1 MNEKYIPLYRKY
13 RPQTLEEIVG
23 QEHVKKALTNAIE
36 LNKIAHAYLFTGPRG
51 TGKTSTARIL
61 AKSLNCVN
69 GPTIHPCGKCPSC
82 LDIINSTPIDVIE
95 IDAASNRSVNDAQN
109 ILEKIQYAPV
119 NGKYKIY
126 IIDEVHM
133 LTTQAFNALLKTLEE
148 PPENVVFILA
158 TTEVHKVLDTIK
170 SRCQRFDFKRITT
183 DDIVKHLKYVSKQEN
198 INIED
203 DALMTI
209 AKNAAGGM
217 RDSLALLDQLSVL
230 DTEHAITTED
240 INMLLGRLSFDVLN
254 RLSQCIID
262 SQPNEAIEIFNEI
275 YNSGNEPTQ
284 ILLNLLNYFKNMLI
298 IKNCKSELVLE
309 LTQTT
314 ETQANALK
322 EQANSLETQQIVFLI
337 DKIQHYIQELKMTT
351 NQHLWL
357 EVAMIDLAN
366 LAENSKLIE
375 LQNRIARLEGGDV
388 PHEVVMPSYKTPPAP
403 VQKPS
408 MKPASAPVHTPVVTE
423 VQHVAPDV
431 KDDKPKEETAKGV
444 SAQVEEKT
452 NVADVSAQKAKE
464 ETPQEAFPAVNTA
477 SYEHADLVTMWHEL
491 LANITS
497 TPTRELLKQLG
508 KPVEITP
515 ESVVIAIKQEIF
527 VKQWSEEAKKKT
539 IVDAVDKLFSQKGS
553 NVVIRQPLPS
563 DVQINIASAPKV
575 QPAKAQPKTQIVY
588 QEPEAEEPLPK
599 KVEAESKVTTTV
611 DVEKPTSDPDMV
623 ELVEVE
629 VPNEKAESKIESE
642 TVSDQVRMVK
652 DLFEGKIVE

>member
-23 QEHVKKALTNAIE
+23 QAHVKKALTNAIE
-36 LNKIAHAYLFTGPRG
+36 LNKVAHAYLFTGPRG

-61 AKSLNCVN
+61 AKSLNCVE

-183 DDIVKHLKYVSKQEN
+183 EDIVNHLKYVAKQEN

-203 DALMTI
+203 DALLTI

-254 RLSQCIID
+254 RLSQCIIH
-262 SQPNEAIEIFNEI
+262 SQPNDAIEIFNDI

-298 IKNCKSELVLE
+298 VKNCKSELVLE

-314 ETQANALK
+314 ESQAKTLK
-322 EQANSLETQQIVFLI
+322 EQADELETQQIVFLI

-375 LQNRIARLEGGDV
+375 LQNRISRLEGGEV
-388 PHEVVMPSYKTPPAP
+388 HQEVVVHNYKTPPAP

-408 MKPASAPVHTPVVTE
+408 MKPASAPSHTPVVNE
-423 VQHVAPDV
+423 VQHVAQEV
-431 KDDKPKEETAKGV
+431 KEEPKSQVYYQTV
-444 SAQVEEKT
+444 AQPKQMPQIEEPK
-452 NVADVSAQKAKE
+452 VQEIA
-464 ETPQEAFPAVNTA
+464 ETTQEAFPAVNT
-477 SYEHADLVTMWHEL
+477 SGYEHADLVTMWHEL

-508 KPVEITP
+508 KPIEITP

-563 DVQINIASAPKV
+563 DAQVNIASAPKQSV
-575 QPAKAQPKTQIVY
+575 AKPVSKSEPVAQDSSN
-588 QEPEAEEPLPK
+588 EEPLPQK
-599 KVEAESKVTTTV
+599 KPEQEVSMTTKV

-629 VPNEKAESKIESE
+629 VPDEKTESKIESE

>member
-23 QEHVKKALTNAIE
+23 QAHVKKALTNAIE
-36 LNKIAHAYLFTGPRG
+36 LNKVAHAYLFTGPRG

-61 AKSLNCVN
+61 AKSLNCVE

-133 LTTQAFNALLKTLEE
+133 LTTQAFNALLKTMEE

-183 DDIVKHLKYVSKQEN
+183 EDIVNHLKYVAKQEN

-203 DALMTI
+203 DALLTI

-230 DTEHAITTED
+230 DTDHAITTED

-254 RLSQCIID
+254 RLSQCIIH
-262 SQPNEAIEIFNEI
+262 SQPNDAIEIFNDI

-298 IKNCKSELVLE
+298 VKNCKSELVLE

-314 ETQANALK
+314 ESQAKTLK
-322 EQANSLETQQIVFLI
+322 EQANELETQQIVFLI

-375 LQNRIARLEGGDV
+375 LQNRISRLEGGEV
-388 PHEVVMPSYKTPPAP
+388 QQEVVVHNYKTPTAP

-408 MKPASAPVHTPVVTE
+408 MKPAIAPSHTPVVSE
-423 VQHVAPDV
+423 VQHVAQEV
-431 KDDKPKEETAKGV
+431 KEEPKPQVYYQTA
-444 SAQVEEKT
+444 AQPKQMPQIEEPK
-452 NVADVSAQKAKE
+452 VQEIA
-464 ETPQEAFPAVNTA
+464 ETPQEAFPAVNT
-477 SYEHADLVTMWHEL
+477 SGYEHADLVTMWHEL

-508 KPVEITP
+508 KPIEITP
-515 ESVVIAIKQEIF
+515 ENVVIAIKQEIF
-527 VKQWSEEAKKKT
+527 VKQWSEETKKKT

-563 DVQINIASAPKV
+563 DAQVNIASTPKQLV
-575 QPAKAQPKTQIVY
+575 AKPASKSEPVAQDSSN
-588 QEPEAEEPLPK
+588 EEPLPQK
-599 KVEAESKVTTTV
+599 KPEQEVSMTTKV

-629 VPNEKAESKIESE
+629 VPDEKTESKIESE

>member
-23 QEHVKKALTNAIE
+23 QAHVKKALTNAIE
-36 LNKIAHAYLFTGPRG
+36 LNKVAHAYLFTGPRG

-61 AKSLNCVN
+61 AKSLNCVE

-183 DDIVKHLKYVSKQEN
+183 EDIVNHLKYVAKQEN

-203 DALMTI
+203 DALLTI

-230 DTEHAITTED
+230 DTDHAITTED

-254 RLSQCIID
+254 RLSQCIIH
-262 SQPNEAIEIFNEI
+262 SQPNDAIEIFNDI

-298 IKNCKSELVLE
+298 VKNCKSELVLE

-314 ETQANALK
+314 ESQAKTLK
-322 EQANSLETQQIVFLI
+322 EQADELETQQIVFLI

-375 LQNRIARLEGGDV
+375 LQNRISRLEGGEV
-388 PHEVVMPSYKTPPAP
+388 QQEVVVHNYKTPPAP

-408 MKPASAPVHTPVVTE
+408 MKPASASSHTPVVSE
-423 VQHVAPDV
+423 VQHVAQEV
-431 KDDKPKEETAKGV
+431 KEEPKPQVYYQTA
-444 SAQVEEKT
+444 AQPKQMPQIEEPK
-452 NVADVSAQKAKE
+452 VQEIA
-464 ETPQEAFPAVNTA
+464 ETPQEAFPAVNT
-477 SYEHADLVTMWHEL
+477 SGYEHADLVTMWHEL

-508 KPVEITP
+508 KPIEITP
-515 ESVVIAIKQEIF
+515 KNVVIAIKQEIF

-563 DVQINIASAPKV
+563 DAQVNIASAPKQSV
-575 QPAKAQPKTQIVY
+575 AKPASKSEPVAQDSSN
-588 QEPEAEEPLPK
+588 EEPLPQK
-599 KVEAESKVTTTV
+599 KPEQEVSMTTKV

-629 VPNEKAESKIESE
+629 VPDEKTESKIESE

>member
-69 GPTIHPCGKCPSC
+69 GPTTHPCGKCPSC
-82 LDIINSTPIDVIE
+82 QDIINSTPIDVIE

-183 DDIVKHLKYVSKQEN
+183 EDIVNHLKHVSKLEN

-203 DALMTI
+203 DAIMTI

-230 DTEHAITTED
+230 DTEKAISTED
-240 INMLLGRLSFDVLN
+240 INMLLGCLSFDVLH
-254 RLSQCIID
+254 RLSQCIIA

-284 ILLNLLNYFKNMLI
+284 ILMNLLNYFKNMLI
-298 IKNCKSELVLE
+298 VKNCKSELVIE

-314 ETQANALK
+314 EGQAKTLK
-322 EQANSLETQQIVFLI
+322 EQANELETQQIVFLI
-337 DKIQHYIQELKMTT
+337 DKIQHYIQELKLTT
-351 NQHLWL
+351 SQHLWL

-366 LAENSKLIE
+366 LAENSKLLD
-375 LQNRIARLEGGDV
+375 LQNRIARLEGGEVVHD
-388 PHEVVMPSYKTPPAP
+388 VVMPNYKTPPAP

-408 MKPASAPVHTPVVTE
+408 MKPASAPVHTPVVSE
-423 VQHVAPDV
+423 VHHVIPEV
-431 KDDKPKEETAKGV
+431 KEVKEEVTPKVETPVEKPQPQVEQPKPIEKPIETPKE
-444 SAQVEEKT
+444 
-452 NVADVSAQKAKE
+452 
-464 ETPQEAFPAVNTA
+464 EAFPAVSTA
-477 SYEHADLVTMWHEL
+477 SYDHADLVTMWHEL
-491 LANITS
+491 LSNITS

-508 KPVEITP
+508 KPVEITS

-527 VKQWSEEAKKKT
+527 VKQWSEDAKKKT

-563 DVQINIASAPKV
+563 DAQINITSAPKKEV
-575 QPAKAQPKTQIVY
+575 VKPVPKTQPPKEDIS
-588 QEPEAEEPLPK
+588 EPLPEK
-599 KVEAESKVTTTV
+599 KQETETPATTVV

-629 VPNEKAESKIESE
+629 VPSEKAENKIESE
-642 TVSDQVRMVK
+642 TLSDQVRMVK

>member
-23 QEHVKKALTNAIE
+23 QAHVKKALTNAIE
-36 LNKIAHAYLFTGPRG
+36 LNKVAHAYLFTGPRG

-61 AKSLNCVN
+61 AKSLNCVE

-183 DDIVKHLKYVSKQEN
+183 EDIVNHLKYVAKQEN

-203 DALMTI
+203 DALLTI

-230 DTEHAITTED
+230 DTDHAITTED

-254 RLSQCIID
+254 RLSQCIIH
-262 SQPNEAIEIFNEI
+262 SQPNDAIEIFNDI

-298 IKNCKSELVLE
+298 VKNCKSELVLE

-314 ETQANALK
+314 ESQAKTLK
-322 EQANSLETQQIVFLI
+322 EQANELETQQIVFLI

-366 LAENSKLIE
+366 LAEISKLIE
-375 LQNRIARLEGGDV
+375 LQNRISRLEGGEV
-388 PHEVVMPSYKTPPAP
+388 QQEVVVHNYKTPPAP

-408 MKPASAPVHTPVVTE
+408 MKPASAPSHTPVVSE
-423 VQHVAPDV
+423 VQHVAQEV
-431 KDDKPKEETAKGV
+431 KEEPKPQVYYQTA
-444 SAQVEEKT
+444 AQPKQMPQIEEPK
-452 NVADVSAQKAKE
+452 VQEIA
-464 ETPQEAFPAVNTA
+464 ETPQEAFPAVNT
-477 SYEHADLVTMWHEL
+477 SGYEHADLVTMWHEL

-508 KPVEITP
+508 KPIEITP
-515 ESVVIAIKQEIF
+515 ENVVIVIKQEIF

-563 DVQINIASAPKV
+563 DAQVNIASAPKQSV
-575 QPAKAQPKTQIVY
+575 AKPALKSEPVAQDSSN
-588 QEPEAEEPLPK
+588 EEPLPQK
-599 KVEAESKVTTTV
+599 KPEQEVSMTTKV

-629 VPNEKAESKIESE
+629 VPDEKTESKIESE

>member
-23 QEHVKKALTNAIE
+23 QAHVKKALTNAIE
-36 LNKIAHAYLFTGPRG
+36 LNKVAHAYLFTGPRG

-61 AKSLNCVN
+61 AKSLNCVE

-183 DDIVKHLKYVSKQEN
+183 EDIVNHLKYVAKREN

-203 DALMTI
+203 DALLTI

-230 DTEHAITTED
+230 DTDHAITTED

-254 RLSQCIID
+254 RLSQCIIH
-262 SQPNEAIEIFNEI
+262 SQPNDAIEIFNDI

-298 IKNCKSELVLE
+298 VKNCKSELVLE

-314 ETQANALK
+314 ESQAKTLK
-322 EQANSLETQQIVFLI
+322 EQADELETQQIVFLI

-375 LQNRIARLEGGDV
+375 LQNRISRLEGGEV
-388 PHEVVMPSYKTPPAP
+388 QQEVVVHNYKTPPAP

-408 MKPASAPVHTPVVTE
+408 MKPASASSHTPVVSE
-423 VQHVAPDV
+423 VQHVAQEV
-431 KDDKPKEETAKGV
+431 KEEPKPQVYYQTA
-444 SAQVEEKT
+444 AQPKQMPQIEEPK
-452 NVADVSAQKAKE
+452 VQEIA
-464 ETPQEAFPAVNTA
+464 ETPQEAFPAVNT
-477 SYEHADLVTMWHEL
+477 SGYEHADLVTMWHEL

-508 KPVEITP
+508 KPIEITP
-515 ESVVIAIKQEIF
+515 ENVVIAIKQEIF

-563 DVQINIASAPKV
+563 DAQVNIASAPKQSV
-575 QPAKAQPKTQIVY
+575 AKPASKSEPVAQDSSN
-588 QEPEAEEPLPK
+588 EEPLPQK
-599 KVEAESKVTTTV
+599 KPEQEVSMTTKV

-629 VPNEKAESKIESE
+629 VPDEKTESKIESE

>member
-23 QEHVKKALTNAIE
+23 QAHVKKALTNAIE
-36 LNKIAHAYLFTGPRG
+36 LNKVAHAYLFTGPRG

-61 AKSLNCVN
+61 AKSLNCVE

-183 DDIVKHLKYVSKQEN
+183 EDIVNHLKYVAKREN

-203 DALMTI
+203 DALLTI

-230 DTEHAITTED
+230 DTDHAITTED

-254 RLSQCIID
+254 RLSQCIIH
-262 SQPNEAIEIFNEI
+262 SQPNDAIEIFNDI

-298 IKNCKSELVLE
+298 VKNCKSELVLE

-314 ETQANALK
+314 ESQAKTLK
-322 EQANSLETQQIVFLI
+322 EQADELETQQIVFLI

-375 LQNRIARLEGGDV
+375 LQNRISRLEGGEV
-388 PHEVVMPSYKTPPAP
+388 QQEVVVHNYKTPPAP

-408 MKPASAPVHTPVVTE
+408 MKPASAPSHTPVVSE
-423 VQHVAPDV
+423 VQHVAQEV
-431 KDDKPKEETAKGV
+431 KEEPKPQVYYQTA
-444 SAQVEEKT
+444 AQPKQMPQIEEPK
-452 NVADVSAQKAKE
+452 VQEIA
-464 ETPQEAFPAVNTA
+464 ETPQEAFPAVNT
-477 SYEHADLVTMWHEL
+477 SGYEHADLVTMWHEL

-508 KPVEITP
+508 KPIEITP
-515 ESVVIAIKQEIF
+515 ENVVIAIKQEIF

-563 DVQINIASAPKV
+563 DAQVNIASAPKQSV
-575 QPAKAQPKTQIVY
+575 AKPASKSEPVAQDSSN
-588 QEPEAEEPLPK
+588 EEPLPQK
-599 KVEAESKVTTTV
+599 KPKQEVSMTTKV

-629 VPNEKAESKIESE
+629 VPDEKTESKIESE

>member
-23 QEHVKKALTNAIE
+23 QAHVKKALTNAIE
-36 LNKIAHAYLFTGPRG
+36 LNKVAHAYLFTGPRG

-61 AKSLNCVN
+61 AKSLNCVE

-183 DDIVKHLKYVSKQEN
+183 EDIVNHLKYVAKQEN

-203 DALMTI
+203 DALLTI

-230 DTEHAITTED
+230 DTDHAITTED

-254 RLSQCIID
+254 RLSQCIIH
-262 SQPNEAIEIFNEI
+262 SQPNDAIEIFNDI

-298 IKNCKSELVLE
+298 VKNCKSELVLE

-314 ETQANALK
+314 ESQAKTLK
-322 EQANSLETQQIVFLI
+322 EQADELETQQIVFLI

-375 LQNRIARLEGGDV
+375 LQNRISRLEGGEV
-388 PHEVVMPSYKTPPAP
+388 HQEVVVHNYKTPPAP

-408 MKPASAPVHTPVVTE
+408 MKPASAPSHTPVVSE
-423 VQHVAPDV
+423 VQHVAQEV
-431 KDDKPKEETAKGV
+431 KEEPKSQVYYQTA
-444 SAQVEEKT
+444 AQPKQMPQIEEPK
-452 NVADVSAQKAKE
+452 VQEIA
-464 ETPQEAFPAVNTA
+464 ETPQEAFPAVNT
-477 SYEHADLVTMWHEL
+477 SGYEHADLVTMWHEL

-508 KPVEITP
+508 KPIEITP
-515 ESVVIAIKQEIF
+515 ENVVIAIKQEIF

-563 DVQINIASAPKV
+563 DAQVNIASAPKQSV
-575 QPAKAQPKTQIVY
+575 AKPASKSELVAQDSSN
-588 QEPEAEEPLPK
+588 EEPLPQK
-599 KVEAESKVTTTV
+599 KPEQEVSMTTKV

-629 VPNEKAESKIESE
+629 VPDEKTESKIESE

>member
-23 QEHVKKALTNAIE
+23 QAHVKKALTNAIE
-36 LNKIAHAYLFTGPRG
+36 LNKVAHAYLFTGPRG

-61 AKSLNCVN
+61 AKSLNCVE

-183 DDIVKHLKYVSKQEN
+183 EDIVNHLKYVAKREN

-203 DALMTI
+203 DALLTI

-230 DTEHAITTED
+230 DTDHAITTED

-254 RLSQCIID
+254 RLSQCIIH
-262 SQPNEAIEIFNEI
+262 SQPNDAIEIFNDI

-298 IKNCKSELVLE
+298 VKNCKSELVLE

-314 ETQANALK
+314 ESQAKTLK
-322 EQANSLETQQIVFLI
+322 EQADELETQQIVFLI

-375 LQNRIARLEGGDV
+375 LQNRISRLEGGEV
-388 PHEVVMPSYKTPPAP
+388 QQEVVVHNYKTPPAP

-408 MKPASAPVHTPVVTE
+408 MKPASAPSHTPVVSE
-423 VQHVAPDV
+423 VQHIAQEV
-431 KDDKPKEETAKGV
+431 KEEPKPQVYYQTAAQQKQMPQIEKPKVQEIA
-444 SAQVEEKT
+444 
-452 NVADVSAQKAKE
+452 
-464 ETPQEAFPAVNTA
+464 ETPQEAFPAVNT
-477 SYEHADLVTMWHEL
+477 SGYEHADLVTMWHEL

-508 KPVEITP
+508 KPIEITP
-515 ESVVIAIKQEIF
+515 ENVVIAIKQEIF

-563 DVQINIASAPKV
+563 DAQVNIASAPKQSV
-575 QPAKAQPKTQIVY
+575 AKPASKSEPVAQDSSN
-588 QEPEAEEPLPK
+588 EEPLPQK
-599 KVEAESKVTTTV
+599 KPEQEVSMTTKV

-629 VPNEKAESKIESE
+629 VPDEKTESKIESE

>member
-23 QEHVKKALTNAIE
+23 QAHVKKALTNAIE
-36 LNKIAHAYLFTGPRG
+36 LNKVAHAYLFTGPRG

-61 AKSLNCVN
+61 AKSLNCVE

-183 DDIVKHLKYVSKQEN
+183 EDIVNHLKYVAKQEN

-203 DALMTI
+203 DALLTI

-230 DTEHAITTED
+230 DTDHAITTED

-254 RLSQCIID
+254 RLSQCIIH
-262 SQPNEAIEIFNEI
+262 SQPNDAIEIFNAI

-298 IKNCKSELVLE
+298 VKNCKSELVLE

-314 ETQANALK
+314 ESQAKTLK
-322 EQANSLETQQIVFLI
+322 EQADELETQQIVFLI

-375 LQNRIARLEGGDV
+375 LQNRISRLEGGEV
-388 PHEVVMPSYKTPPAP
+388 QQEVVVHNYKTPPAP

-408 MKPASAPVHTPVVTE
+408 MKPASATSHTPVVSE
-423 VQHVAPDV
+423 VQHVAQEV
-431 KDDKPKEETAKGV
+431 KEEPKSQVYYQTA
-444 SAQVEEKT
+444 AQPKQMPQIEEPK
-452 NVADVSAQKAKE
+452 VQEIA
-464 ETPQEAFPAVNTA
+464 ETPQEAFPAVNT
-477 SYEHADLVTMWHEL
+477 SGYEHADLVTMWHEL

-508 KPVEITP
+508 KPIEITP
-515 ESVVIAIKQEIF
+515 ENVVIAIKQEIF

-563 DVQINIASAPKV
+563 DAQVNIASAPKQSV
-575 QPAKAQPKTQIVY
+575 AKPASKSEPVAQDSSN
-588 QEPEAEEPLPK
+588 EEPLPQK
-599 KVEAESKVTTTV
+599 KPEQEVSMTTKV
-611 DVEKPTSDPDMV
+611 DVERPTSDPDMV

-629 VPNEKAESKIESE
+629 VPDEKTESKIESE

>member
-23 QEHVKKALTNAIE
+23 QAHVKKALTNAIE
-36 LNKIAHAYLFTGPRG
+36 LNKVAHAYLFTGPRG

-61 AKSLNCVN
+61 AKSLNCVE

-183 DDIVKHLKYVSKQEN
+183 EDIVNHLKYVAKQEN

-203 DALMTI
+203 DALLTI

-230 DTEHAITTED
+230 DTDHAITTED

-254 RLSQCIID
+254 RLSQCIIH
-262 SQPNEAIEIFNEI
+262 SQPNDAIEIFNDI

-298 IKNCKSELVLE
+298 VKNCKSELVLE

-314 ETQANALK
+314 ESQAKTLK
-322 EQANSLETQQIVFLI
+322 EQADELETQQIVFLI

-375 LQNRIARLEGGDV
+375 LQNRISRLEGGEV
-388 PHEVVMPSYKTPPAP
+388 QQEVVVHNYKTPPAP

-408 MKPASAPVHTPVVTE
+408 MKPASAPSHTPVVSE
-423 VQHVAPDV
+423 VQHIAQEV
-431 KDDKPKEETAKGV
+431 KEEPKSQVYYQTAAQPKQMPQIEKPKVQEIA
-444 SAQVEEKT
+444 
-452 NVADVSAQKAKE
+452 
-464 ETPQEAFPAVNTA
+464 ETPQEAFPAVNT
-477 SYEHADLVTMWHEL
+477 SGYEHADLVTMWHEL

-508 KPVEITP
+508 KPIEITP
-515 ESVVIAIKQEIF
+515 ENVVIAIKQEIF

-563 DVQINIASAPKV
+563 DAQVNIASAPKQLV
-575 QPAKAQPKTQIVY
+575 AKPASKSEPVAQDSSN
-588 QEPEAEEPLPK
+588 EEPLPQK
-599 KVEAESKVTTTV
+599 KPEQEVSMTTKV

-629 VPNEKAESKIESE
+629 VPDEKTESKIESE

>member
-23 QEHVKKALTNAIE
+23 QAHVKKALTNAIE
-36 LNKIAHAYLFTGPRG
+36 LNKVAHAYLFTGPRG

-61 AKSLNCVN
+61 AKSLNCVE
-69 GPTIHPCGKCPSC
+69 GPTIYPCGKCPSC

-183 DDIVKHLKYVSKQEN
+183 EDIVNHLKYVAKQEN

-203 DALMTI
+203 DALLTI

-230 DTEHAITTED
+230 DTDHAITTED

-254 RLSQCIID
+254 RLSQCIIH
-262 SQPNEAIEIFNEI
+262 SQPNDAIEIFNDI

-298 IKNCKSELVLE
+298 VKNCKSELVLE

-314 ETQANALK
+314 ESQAKTLK
-322 EQANSLETQQIVFLI
+322 EQADELETQQIVFLI

-375 LQNRIARLEGGDV
+375 LQNRISRLEGGEV
-388 PHEVVMPSYKTPPAP
+388 QQEVVVHNYKTPPAP

-408 MKPASAPVHTPVVTE
+408 MKPASAPSHTPVVSE
-423 VQHVAPDV
+423 VQHVAQEV
-431 KDDKPKEETAKGV
+431 KEEPKPQVYYQTA
-444 SAQVEEKT
+444 AQPKQMPQIEEPK
-452 NVADVSAQKAKE
+452 VQEIA
-464 ETPQEAFPAVNTA
+464 ETPQEAFPAVNT
-477 SYEHADLVTMWHEL
+477 SGYEHADLVTMWHEL

-508 KPVEITP
+508 KPIEITP
-515 ESVVIAIKQEIF
+515 ENVVIAIKQEIF

-563 DVQINIASAPKV
+563 DAQVNIASAPKQSV
-575 QPAKAQPKTQIVY
+575 AKPASKSEPVAQDSSN
-588 QEPEAEEPLPK
+588 EEPLPQK
-599 KVEAESKVTTTV
+599 KPEQEVSMTTKV

-629 VPNEKAESKIESE
+629 VPDEKTESKIESE

>member
-23 QEHVKKALTNAIE
+23 QAHVKKALTNAIE
-36 LNKIAHAYLFTGPRG
+36 LNKVAHAYLFTGPRG

-61 AKSLNCVN
+61 AKSLNCVE

-183 DDIVKHLKYVSKQEN
+183 EDIVNHLKYVAKQEN

-203 DALMTI
+203 DALLTI

-230 DTEHAITTED
+230 DTDHAITTED

-254 RLSQCIID
+254 RLSQCIIH
-262 SQPNEAIEIFNEI
+262 SQPNDAIEIFNDI

-298 IKNCKSELVLE
+298 VKNCKSELVLE

-314 ETQANALK
+314 ESQAKTLK
-322 EQANSLETQQIVFLI
+322 EQADELEAQQIVFLI

-375 LQNRIARLEGGDV
+375 LQNRISRLEGGEV
-388 PHEVVMPSYKTPPAP
+388 QQEVVVHNYKTPPAP

-408 MKPASAPVHTPVVTE
+408 MKPASAPSHTPVVSE
-423 VQHVAPDV
+423 VQHVAQEV
-431 KDDKPKEETAKGV
+431 KEEPKPQVYYQTA
-444 SAQVEEKT
+444 AQPKQMPQIEEPK
-452 NVADVSAQKAKE
+452 VQEIA
-464 ETPQEAFPAVNTA
+464 ETPQEAFPAVNT
-477 SYEHADLVTMWHEL
+477 SGYEHADLVTMWHEL

-508 KPVEITP
+508 KPIEITP
-515 ESVVIAIKQEIF
+515 KNVVIAIKQEIF

-539 IVDAVDKLFSQKGS
+539 IVDAVDKLFGQKGS

-563 DVQINIASAPKV
+563 DAQVNIASAPKQSV
-575 QPAKAQPKTQIVY
+575 AKPASKSEPVAQDSSN
-588 QEPEAEEPLPK
+588 EEPLPQK
-599 KVEAESKVTTTV
+599 KPEQEVSMTTKV

-629 VPNEKAESKIESE
+629 VPDEKTESKIESE

>member
-23 QEHVKKALTNAIE
+23 QAHVKKALTNAIE
-36 LNKIAHAYLFTGPRG
+36 LNKVAHAYLFTGPRG

-61 AKSLNCVN
+61 AKSLNCVE

-183 DDIVKHLKYVSKQEN
+183 EDIVNHLKYVAKREN

-203 DALMTI
+203 DALLTI

-230 DTEHAITTED
+230 DTDHAITTED

-254 RLSQCIID
+254 RLSQCIIH
-262 SQPNEAIEIFNEI
+262 SQPNDAIEIFNDI

-298 IKNCKSELVLE
+298 VKNCKSELVLE

-314 ETQANALK
+314 ESQAKTLK
-322 EQANSLETQQIVFLI
+322 EQADELETQQIVFLI

-375 LQNRIARLEGGDV
+375 LQNRILRLEGGEV
-388 PHEVVMPSYKTPPAP
+388 QQEVVVHNYKTPPAP

-408 MKPASAPVHTPVVTE
+408 MKPASASSHTPVVSE
-423 VQHVAPDV
+423 VQHVAQEV
-431 KDDKPKEETAKGV
+431 KEEPKPQVYYQTA
-444 SAQVEEKT
+444 AQPKQMPQIEEPK
-452 NVADVSAQKAKE
+452 VQEIA
-464 ETPQEAFPAVNTA
+464 ETPQEAFPAVNT
-477 SYEHADLVTMWHEL
+477 SGYEHADLVTMWHEL

-508 KPVEITP
+508 KPIEITP
-515 ESVVIAIKQEIF
+515 KNVVIAIKQEIF

-539 IVDAVDKLFSQKGS
+539 IVDAVDKLFGQKGS

-563 DVQINIASAPKV
+563 DAQVNIASAPKQSV
-575 QPAKAQPKTQIVY
+575 AKPASKSEPVAQDSSN
-588 QEPEAEEPLPK
+588 EEPLPQK
-599 KVEAESKVTTTV
+599 KPEQEVSMTTKV

-629 VPNEKAESKIESE
+629 VPDEKTESKIESE

>member
-23 QEHVKKALTNAIE
+23 QAHVKKALTNAIE
-36 LNKIAHAYLFTGPRG
+36 LNKVAHAYLFTGPRG

-61 AKSLNCVN
+61 AKSLNCVE

-183 DDIVKHLKYVSKQEN
+183 EDIVNHLKYVAKQEN

-203 DALMTI
+203 DALLTI

-230 DTEHAITTED
+230 DTDHAITTED

-254 RLSQCIID
+254 RLSQCIIH
-262 SQPNEAIEIFNEI
+262 SQPNDAIEIFNDI

-298 IKNCKSELVLE
+298 VKNCKSELVLE

-314 ETQANALK
+314 ESQAKTLK
-322 EQANSLETQQIVFLI
+322 EQADELETQQIVFLI

-375 LQNRIARLEGGDV
+375 LQNRISRLEGGEV
-388 PHEVVMPSYKTPPAP
+388 QQEVVVHNYKTPPAP

-408 MKPASAPVHTPVVTE
+408 MKPASAPSHTHVVSE
-423 VQHVAPDV
+423 VQHVAQEV
-431 KDDKPKEETAKGV
+431 KEEPKPQVYYQTA
-444 SAQVEEKT
+444 AQPKQMPQIEEPK
-452 NVADVSAQKAKE
+452 VQEIA
-464 ETPQEAFPAVNTA
+464 ETPQEAFPAVNT
-477 SYEHADLVTMWHEL
+477 SGYEHADLVTMWHEL

-508 KPVEITP
+508 KPIEITP
-515 ESVVIAIKQEIF
+515 ENVVIAIKQEIF

-563 DVQINIASAPKV
+563 DVQVNIASAPKQSV
-575 QPAKAQPKTQIVY
+575 AKPASKSEPVAQDSSN
-588 QEPEAEEPLPK
+588 EEPLPQK
-599 KVEAESKVTTTV
+599 KPEQEVSMTTKV

-629 VPNEKAESKIESE
+629 VPDEKTESKIESE

>member
-23 QEHVKKALTNAIE
+23 QAHVKKALTNAIE
-36 LNKIAHAYLFTGPRG
+36 LNKVAHAYLFTGPRG

-61 AKSLNCVN
+61 AKSLNCVE

-183 DDIVKHLKYVSKQEN
+183 EDIVNHLKYVAKQEN

-203 DALMTI
+203 DALLTI

-230 DTEHAITTED
+230 DTDHAITTED

-254 RLSQCIID
+254 RLSQCIIH
-262 SQPNEAIEIFNEI
+262 SQPNDAIEIFNDI

-298 IKNCKSELVLE
+298 VKNCKSELVLE

-314 ETQANALK
+314 ESQAKTLK
-322 EQANSLETQQIVFLI
+322 EQADELETQQIVFLI

-375 LQNRIARLEGGDV
+375 LQNRISRLEGGEV
-388 PHEVVMPSYKTPPAP
+388 QQEVVVYNYKTPPAP

-408 MKPASAPVHTPVVTE
+408 MKPASAPSHTPVVSE
-423 VQHVAPDV
+423 VQHIAQEV
-431 KDDKPKEETAKGV
+431 KEEPKSQVYYQTA
-444 SAQVEEKT
+444 AQPKQMPQIEEPK
-452 NVADVSAQKAKE
+452 VQEIA
-464 ETPQEAFPAVNTA
+464 ETPQEAFPAVNT
-477 SYEHADLVTMWHEL
+477 SGYEHADLVTMWHEL

-508 KPVEITP
+508 KPIEITP
-515 ESVVIAIKQEIF
+515 ENVVIAIKQEIF

-563 DVQINIASAPKV
+563 DAQVNIASAPKQSV
-575 QPAKAQPKTQIVY
+575 AKPASKSEPVAQDSSN
-588 QEPEAEEPLPK
+588 EEPLPQK
-599 KVEAESKVTTTV
+599 KPEQEVSMTTKV

-629 VPNEKAESKIESE
+629 VPDEKTESKIESE

>member
-23 QEHVKKALTNAIE
+23 QAHVKKALTNAIE
-36 LNKIAHAYLFTGPRG
+36 LNKVAHAYLFTGPRG

-61 AKSLNCVN
+61 AKSLNCVE

-183 DDIVKHLKYVSKQEN
+183 EDIVNHLKYVAKQEN

-203 DALMTI
+203 DALLTI

-230 DTEHAITTED
+230 DTDHAITTED

-254 RLSQCIID
+254 RLSQCIIH
-262 SQPNEAIEIFNEI
+262 SQPNDAIEIFNDI

-298 IKNCKSELVLE
+298 VKNCKSELVLE

-314 ETQANALK
+314 ESQSKTLK
-322 EQANSLETQQIVFLI
+322 EQADELETQQIVFLI

-375 LQNRIARLEGGDV
+375 LQNRISRLEGGEV
-388 PHEVVMPSYKTPPAP
+388 QQEVVVHNYKTPPAP

-408 MKPASAPVHTPVVTE
+408 MKPASAQHTPVVNE
-423 VQHVAPDV
+423 VQHVAQEV
-431 KDDKPKEETAKGV
+431 KEEPKPQVYYQTA
-444 SAQVEEKT
+444 AQPKQMPQIEEPK
-452 NVADVSAQKAKE
+452 VQEIA
-464 ETPQEAFPAVNTA
+464 ETPQEAFPAVNT
-477 SYEHADLVTMWHEL
+477 SGYEHADLVTMWHEL

-508 KPVEITP
+508 KPIEITP
-515 ESVVIAIKQEIF
+515 ENVVIAIKQEIF

-563 DVQINIASAPKV
+563 DAQVNIASAPKQSV
-575 QPAKAQPKTQIVY
+575 AKPASKSEPVAQDSSN
-588 QEPEAEEPLPK
+588 EEPLPQK
-599 KVEAESKVTTTV
+599 KPEQEVSMTTKV

-629 VPNEKAESKIESE
+629 VPDEKTESKIESE

>member
-23 QEHVKKALTNAIE
+23 QAHVKKALTNAIE
-36 LNKIAHAYLFTGPRG
+36 LNKVAHAYLFTGPRG

-61 AKSLNCVN
+61 AKSLNCVE

-183 DDIVKHLKYVSKQEN
+183 EDIVNHLKYVAKQEN

-203 DALMTI
+203 DALLTI

-254 RLSQCIID
+254 RLSQCIIH
-262 SQPNEAIEIFNEI
+262 SQPNDAIEIFNDI

-298 IKNCKSELVLE
+298 VKNCKSELVLE

-314 ETQANALK
+314 ESQAKTLK
-322 EQANSLETQQIVFLI
+322 EQADELETQQIVFLI

-375 LQNRIARLEGGDV
+375 LQNRISILEGGEV
-388 PHEVVMPSYKTPPAP
+388 HQEVVVHNYKTPPAP

-408 MKPASAPVHTPVVTE
+408 MKPASAPSHTPVVNE
-423 VQHVAPDV
+423 VQHVAQEI
-431 KDDKPKEETAKGV
+431 KEEPKSQVYYQTA
-444 SAQVEEKT
+444 AQPKQMHQIEEPK
-452 NVADVSAQKAKE
+452 VQEIA
-464 ETPQEAFPAVNTA
+464 ETPQEAFPAVNT
-477 SYEHADLVTMWHEL
+477 SGYEHADLVTMWHEL

-508 KPVEITP
+508 KPIEITP

-563 DVQINIASAPKV
+563 DAQVNIASAPKQSV
-575 QPAKAQPKTQIVY
+575 AKPVSKSEPVAQDSSN
-588 QEPEAEEPLPK
+588 EEPLPQK
-599 KVEAESKVTTTV
+599 KPEQEVSMTTKV

-629 VPNEKAESKIESE
+629 VPDEKTESKIESE

>member
-23 QEHVKKALTNAIE
+23 QAHVKKALTNAIE
-36 LNKIAHAYLFTGPRG
+36 LNKVAHAYLFTGPRG

-61 AKSLNCVN
+61 AKSLNCVE

-183 DDIVKHLKYVSKQEN
+183 EDIVNHLKYVAKQEN

-203 DALMTI
+203 DALLTI

-230 DTEHAITTED
+230 DTDHAITTED

-254 RLSQCIID
+254 RLSQCIIH
-262 SQPNEAIEIFNEI
+262 SQPNDAIEIFNDI

-298 IKNCKSELVLE
+298 VKNCKSELVLE

-314 ETQANALK
+314 ESQAKTLK
-322 EQANSLETQQIVFLI
+322 EQADELETQQIVFLI

-375 LQNRIARLEGGDV
+375 LQNRISRLEGGEV
-388 PHEVVMPSYKTPPAP
+388 QQEVVVHNYKTPPAP

-408 MKPASAPVHTPVVTE
+408 MKPASAPSHTPVVSE
-423 VQHVAPDV
+423 VQHIAQEV
-431 KDDKPKEETAKGV
+431 KEEPKPQVYYQTAAQQKQMPQIEKPKVQEIA
-444 SAQVEEKT
+444 
-452 NVADVSAQKAKE
+452 
-464 ETPQEAFPAVNTA
+464 ETPQEAFPAVNT
-477 SYEHADLVTMWHEL
+477 SGYEHADLVTMWHEL

-508 KPVEITP
+508 KPIEITP
-515 ESVVIAIKQEIF
+515 ENVVIAIKQEIF

-563 DVQINIASAPKV
+563 DAQVNIASAPKQSV
-575 QPAKAQPKTQIVY
+575 AKPASKSEPVAQDSSN
-588 QEPEAEEPLPK
+588 EEPLPQK
-599 KVEAESKVTTTV
+599 KPEQEVSMTTKV

-629 VPNEKAESKIESE
+629 VPDEKTESKIESE

>member
-23 QEHVKKALTNAIE
+23 QAHVKKALTNAIE
-36 LNKIAHAYLFTGPRG
+36 LNKVAHAYLFTGPRG

-61 AKSLNCVN
+61 AKSLNCVE

-183 DDIVKHLKYVSKQEN
+183 EDIVNHLKYVAKQEN

-203 DALMTI
+203 DALLTI

-230 DTEHAITTED
+230 DTDHAITTED

-254 RLSQCIID
+254 RLSQCIIH
-262 SQPNEAIEIFNEI
+262 SQPNDAIEIFNDI

-298 IKNCKSELVLE
+298 VKNCKSELVLE

-314 ETQANALK
+314 ESQAKTLK
-322 EQANSLETQQIVFLI
+322 EQANELETQQIVFLI

-375 LQNRIARLEGGDV
+375 LQNRISRLEGGEV
-388 PHEVVMPSYKTPPAP
+388 QQEVVVHNYKTPPAP

-408 MKPASAPVHTPVVTE
+408 MKPAIAPSHTPVVSE
-423 VQHVAPDV
+423 VQHVAQEV
-431 KDDKPKEETAKGV
+431 KEEPKPQVYYQTA
-444 SAQVEEKT
+444 AQQKQMPQIEEPK
-452 NVADVSAQKAKE
+452 VQEIA
-464 ETPQEAFPAVNTA
+464 ETPQEAFPAVNT
-477 SYEHADLVTMWHEL
+477 SGYEHADLVTMWHEL

-508 KPVEITP
+508 KPIEITP
-515 ESVVIAIKQEIF
+515 ENVVIAIKQEIF
-527 VKQWSEEAKKKT
+527 VKQWSEETKKKT

-563 DVQINIASAPKV
+563 DAQVNIASTPKQLV
-575 QPAKAQPKTQIVY
+575 AKPASKSEPVAQDSSN
-588 QEPEAEEPLPK
+588 EEPLPQK
-599 KVEAESKVTTTV
+599 KPEQEVSMTTKV

-629 VPNEKAESKIESE
+629 VPDEKTESKIESE

>member
-23 QEHVKKALTNAIE
+23 QAHVKKALTNAIE
-36 LNKIAHAYLFTGPRG
+36 LNKVAHAYLFTGPRG

-61 AKSLNCVN
+61 AKSLNCVE

-183 DDIVKHLKYVSKQEN
+183 EDIVNHLKYVAKQEN

-203 DALMTI
+203 DALLTI

-230 DTEHAITTED
+230 DTDHAITTED

-254 RLSQCIID
+254 RLSQCIIH
-262 SQPNEAIEIFNEI
+262 SQPNDAIEIFNDI

-298 IKNCKSELVLE
+298 VKNCKSELVLE

-314 ETQANALK
+314 ESQAKTLK
-322 EQANSLETQQIVFLI
+322 EQADELETQQIVFLI

-375 LQNRIARLEGGDV
+375 LQNRISRLEGGEV
-388 PHEVVMPSYKTPPAP
+388 QQEVVVHNYKTPPAP

-408 MKPASAPVHTPVVTE
+408 MKPASAPSHTPVVSE
-423 VQHVAPDV
+423 VQHVAQEV
-431 KDDKPKEETAKGV
+431 KEEPKPQVYYQTA
-444 SAQVEEKT
+444 AQPKQMPQIEEPK
-452 NVADVSAQKAKE
+452 VQEIA
-464 ETPQEAFPAVNTA
+464 ETPQEAFPAVNT
-477 SYEHADLVTMWHEL
+477 SGYEHADLVTMWHEL

-508 KPVEITP
+508 KPIEITP
-515 ESVVIAIKQEIF
+515 ENVVIAIKQEIF

-553 NVVIRQPLPS
+553 NVVIRQPLTS
-563 DVQINIASAPKV
+563 DAQVNIASAPKQSV
-575 QPAKAQPKTQIVY
+575 AKPASKSEPVAQDSSN
-588 QEPEAEEPLPK
+588 EEPLPQK
-599 KVEAESKVTTTV
+599 KPEQEVSMTTKV
-611 DVEKPTSDPDMV
+611 DVERPTSDPDMV

-629 VPNEKAESKIESE
+629 VPDEKTESKIESE

>member
-69 GPTIHPCGKCPSC
+69 GPTTHPCGKCPSC
-82 LDIINSTPIDVIE
+82 QDIINSTPIDVIE

-183 DDIVKHLKYVSKQEN
+183 EDIVNHLKHVSKLEN

-203 DALMTI
+203 DAIMTI

-230 DTEHAITTED
+230 DTEKAISTED
-240 INMLLGRLSFDVLN
+240 INMLLGRLSFDVLH
-254 RLSQCIID
+254 RLSQCIIA

-284 ILLNLLNYFKNMLI
+284 ILMNLLNYFKNMLI
-298 IKNCKSELVLE
+298 VKNCKSELVIE

-314 ETQANALK
+314 ESQAKTLK
-322 EQANSLETQQIVFLI
+322 EQANELETQQIVFLI
-337 DKIQHYIQELKMTT
+337 DKIQHYIQELKLTT
-351 NQHLWL
+351 SQHLWL

-366 LAENSKLIE
+366 LAENSKLLD
-375 LQNRIARLEGGDV
+375 LQNRIARLEGGEVVHD
-388 PHEVVMPSYKTPPAP
+388 VVMPNYKTPPAP

-408 MKPASAPVHTPVVTE
+408 MKPASAPVHTPVVSE
-423 VQHVAPDV
+423 VHHVTPEV
-431 KDDKPKEETAKGV
+431 KEVKEEVTPKVETPVEKPQPQVEQPKPIEKPIETPKE
-444 SAQVEEKT
+444 
-452 NVADVSAQKAKE
+452 
-464 ETPQEAFPAVNTA
+464 EAFPAVSTA
-477 SYEHADLVTMWHEL
+477 SYDHADLVTMWHEL
-491 LANITS
+491 LSNITS

-508 KPVEITP
+508 KPVEITS

-527 VKQWSEEAKKKT
+527 VKQWSEDAKKKT

-563 DVQINIASAPKV
+563 DAQINITSAPKKEV
-575 QPAKAQPKTQIVY
+575 VKPVPKTQPPKEDIS
-588 QEPEAEEPLPK
+588 EPLPEK
-599 KVEAESKVTTTV
+599 KQETETPATTVV

-629 VPNEKAESKIESE
+629 VPSEKAENKIESE
-642 TVSDQVRMVK
+642 TLSDQVRMVK

>member
-23 QEHVKKALTNAIE
+23 QAHVKKALTNAIE
-36 LNKIAHAYLFTGPRG
+36 LNKVAHAYLFTGPRG

-61 AKSLNCVN
+61 AKSLNCVE

-183 DDIVKHLKYVSKQEN
+183 EDIVNHLKYVAKREN

-203 DALMTI
+203 DALLTI

-230 DTEHAITTED
+230 DTDHAITTED

-254 RLSQCIID
+254 RLSQCIIH
-262 SQPNEAIEIFNEI
+262 SQPNDAIEIFNDI

-298 IKNCKSELVLE
+298 VKNCKSELVLE

-314 ETQANALK
+314 ESQAKTLK
-322 EQANSLETQQIVFLI
+322 EQADELETQQIVFLI

-375 LQNRIARLEGGDV
+375 LQNRISRLEGGEV
-388 PHEVVMPSYKTPPAP
+388 QQEVVVHNYKTPPAP
-403 VQKPS
+403 VQKLS
-408 MKPASAPVHTPVVTE
+408 MKPASAPSHTPVVSE
-423 VQHVAPDV
+423 VQHIAQEV
-431 KDDKPKEETAKGV
+431 KEEPKSQVYYQTA
-444 SAQVEEKT
+444 AQPKQMPQIEEPK
-452 NVADVSAQKAKE
+452 VQEIA
-464 ETPQEAFPAVNTA
+464 ETPQEAFPAVNT
-477 SYEHADLVTMWHEL
+477 SGYEHADLVTMWHEL

-508 KPVEITP
+508 KPIEITP
-515 ESVVIAIKQEIF
+515 ENVVIAIKQEIF

-563 DVQINIASAPKV
+563 DAQVNIASAPKQSV
-575 QPAKAQPKTQIVY
+575 AKPASKSEPVAQDSSN
-588 QEPEAEEPLPK
+588 EEPLPQK
-599 KVEAESKVTTTV
+599 KPEQEVSMTTKV

-629 VPNEKAESKIESE
+629 VPDEKTESKIESE

>member
-23 QEHVKKALTNAIE
+23 QAHVKKALTNAIE
-36 LNKIAHAYLFTGPRG
+36 LNKVAHAYLFTGPRG

-61 AKSLNCVN
+61 AKSLNCVE

-183 DDIVKHLKYVSKQEN
+183 EDIVNHLKYVAKQEN

-203 DALMTI
+203 DALLTI

-230 DTEHAITTED
+230 DTDHAITTED

-254 RLSQCIID
+254 RLSQCIIH
-262 SQPNEAIEIFNEI
+262 SQPNDAIEIFNDI

-298 IKNCKSELVLE
+298 VKNCKSELVLK

-314 ETQANALK
+314 ESQAKTLK
-322 EQANSLETQQIVFLI
+322 EQADELETQQIVFLI

-375 LQNRIARLEGGDV
+375 LQNRISRLEGGEV
-388 PHEVVMPSYKTPPAP
+388 QQEVVVHNYKTPPAP

-408 MKPASAPVHTPVVTE
+408 MKPAIAPSHTPVVSE
-423 VQHVAPDV
+423 VQHVAQEV
-431 KDDKPKEETAKGV
+431 KEEPKPQVYYQTA
-444 SAQVEEKT
+444 AQPKQMPQIEEPK
-452 NVADVSAQKAKE
+452 VQEIA
-464 ETPQEAFPAVNTA
+464 ETPQEAFPAVNT
-477 SYEHADLVTMWHEL
+477 SGYEHADLVTMWHEL

-508 KPVEITP
+508 KPIEITP
-515 ESVVIAIKQEIF
+515 ENVVIAIKQEIF
-527 VKQWSEEAKKKT
+527 VKQWSEETKKKT

-563 DVQINIASAPKV
+563 DAQVNIASTPKQLV
-575 QPAKAQPKTQIVY
+575 AKPASKSEPVAQDSSN
-588 QEPEAEEPLPK
+588 EEPLPQK
-599 KVEAESKVTTTV
+599 KPEQEVSMTTKV

-629 VPNEKAESKIESE
+629 VPDEKTESKIESE

>member
-23 QEHVKKALTNAIE
+23 QAHVKKALTNAIE
-36 LNKIAHAYLFTGPRG
+36 LNKVAHAYLFTGPRG

-61 AKSLNCVN
+61 AKSLNCVE

-183 DDIVKHLKYVSKQEN
+183 EDIVNHLKYVAKQEN

-203 DALMTI
+203 DALLTI

-230 DTEHAITTED
+230 DTDHAITTED

-254 RLSQCIID
+254 RLSQCIIH
-262 SQPNEAIEIFNEI
+262 SQPNDAIEIFNDI

-298 IKNCKSELVLE
+298 VKNCKSELVLE

-314 ETQANALK
+314 ESQAKTLK
-322 EQANSLETQQIVFLI
+322 EQADELETQQIVFLI

-375 LQNRIARLEGGDV
+375 LQNRISILEGGEV
-388 PHEVVMPSYKTPPAP
+388 HQEVVVHNYKTPPAP

-408 MKPASAPVHTPVVTE
+408 MKPASAPSHTPVVNE
-423 VQHVAPDV
+423 VQHVAQEV
-431 KDDKPKEETAKGV
+431 KEEPKPQVYYQTV
-444 SAQVEEKT
+444 AQPKQMPQIEEPK
-452 NVADVSAQKAKE
+452 VQEIA
-464 ETPQEAFPAVNTA
+464 ETPQEAFPAVNT
-477 SYEHADLVTMWHEL
+477 SGYEHADLVTMWHEL

-508 KPVEITP
+508 KPIEITP

-563 DVQINIASAPKV
+563 DAQVNIASAPKQSV
-575 QPAKAQPKTQIVY
+575 AKPVSKSEPVAQDSSN
-588 QEPEAEEPLPK
+588 EEPLPQK
-599 KVEAESKVTTTV
+599 KPEQEVSMTTKV

-629 VPNEKAESKIESE
+629 VPDEKTESKIESE

>member
-23 QEHVKKALTNAIE
+23 QAHVKKALTNAIE
-36 LNKIAHAYLFTGPRG
+36 LNKVAHAYLFTGPRG

-61 AKSLNCVN
+61 AKSLNCVE

-183 DDIVKHLKYVSKQEN
+183 EDIVNHLKYVAKQEN

-203 DALMTI
+203 DALLTI

-230 DTEHAITTED
+230 DTDHAITTED

-254 RLSQCIID
+254 RLSQCIIH
-262 SQPNEAIEIFNEI
+262 SQPNDAIEIFNDI

-298 IKNCKSELVLE
+298 VKNCKSELVLE

-314 ETQANALK
+314 ESQSKTLK
-322 EQANSLETQQIVFLI
+322 EQADELETQQIVFLI

-375 LQNRIARLEGGDV
+375 LQNRISRLEGGEV
-388 PHEVVMPSYKTPPAP
+388 QQEVVVHNYKTPPAP

-408 MKPASAPVHTPVVTE
+408 MKPASAQHTPVVNE
-423 VQHVAPDV
+423 VQHVAQEV
-431 KDDKPKEETAKGV
+431 KEEPKPQVYYQTA
-444 SAQVEEKT
+444 AQPKQMPQIEEPK
-452 NVADVSAQKAKE
+452 VQEIA
-464 ETPQEAFPAVNTA
+464 ETPQEAFPAVNT
-477 SYEHADLVTMWHEL
+477 SGYEHADLVTMWHEL

-508 KPVEITP
+508 KPIEITP
-515 ESVVIAIKQEIF
+515 ENVVIAIKQEIF

-539 IVDAVDKLFSQKGS
+539 IIDAVDKLFSQKGS

-563 DVQINIASAPKV
+563 DAQVNIASAPKQSV
-575 QPAKAQPKTQIVY
+575 AKPASKYEPVAQDSSN
-588 QEPEAEEPLPK
+588 EEPLPQK
-599 KVEAESKVTTTV
+599 KPEQEVSMTTKV

-629 VPNEKAESKIESE
+629 VPDEKTESKIESE

>member
-36 LNKIAHAYLFTGPRG
+36 LNKVAHAYLFTGPRG

-61 AKSLNCVN
+61 AKSLNCIN
-69 GPTIHPCGKCPSC
+69 GPTTKPCGKCPSC

-133 LTTQAFNALLKTLEE
+133 LSTQAFNALLKTLEE

-183 DDIVKHLKYVSKQEN
+183 EDIVNHLKHVATLEN

-209 AKNAAGGM
+209 AKNSAGGM

-254 RLSQCIID
+254 RLSQCIIN
-262 SQPNEAIEIFNEI
+262 SQPNDAIEIFNEI

-284 ILLNLLNYFKNMLI
+284 ILMNMLNYFKNLLI
-298 IKNCKSELVLE
+298 VKNCKSELVLE

-314 ETQANALK
+314 ESQAKTLK
-322 EQANSLETQQIVFLI
+322 EQANELETQQIVFLI

-351 NQHLWL
+351 SQHLWL

-366 LAENSKLIE
+366 LAENSKLLD
-375 LQNRIARLEGGDV
+375 LQNRIARLEGGEV
-388 PHEVVMPSYKTPPAP
+388 PHDVVMPNYKTPPAP

-408 MKPASAPVHTPVVTE
+408 MKPASAPVHAPVGEVKHVAPEVKEVKEVKPQLETPVVDHSSQVE
-423 VQHVAPDV
+423 Q
-431 KDDKPKEETAKGV
+431 PKET
-444 SAQVEEKT
+444 KT
-452 NVADVSAQKAKE
+452 QAEA
-464 ETPQEAFPAVNTA
+464 PQEEAFPAVSTT
-477 SYEHADLVTMWHEL
+477 SYDHADLVTMWHEL

-515 ESVVIAIKQEIF
+515 ESVVIAIKQELF

-563 DVQINIASAPKV
+563 DNKVNITSALKQEVVKPAPK
-575 QPAKAQPKTQIVY
+575 PEPPKEEITY
-588 QEPEAEEPLPK
+588 EEPLPK
-599 KVEAESKVTTTV
+599 KKQDSEIQATTVV

-629 VPNEKAESKIESE
+629 VPTEKTEEKIESE

>member
-23 QEHVKKALTNAIE
+23 QAHVKKALTNAIE
-36 LNKIAHAYLFTGPRG
+36 LNKVAHAYLFTGPRG

-61 AKSLNCVN
+61 AKSLNCVE

-183 DDIVKHLKYVSKQEN
+183 EDIVNHLKYVAKQEN

-203 DALMTI
+203 DALLTI

-230 DTEHAITTED
+230 DTDHAITTED

-254 RLSQCIID
+254 RLSQCIIH
-262 SQPNEAIEIFNEI
+262 SQPNDAIEIFNDI

-298 IKNCKSELVLE
+298 VKNCKSELVLE

-314 ETQANALK
+314 ESQAKTLK
-322 EQANSLETQQIVFLI
+322 EQANELETQQIVFLI

-375 LQNRIARLEGGDV
+375 LQNRISRLEGGDV
-388 PHEVVMPSYKTPPAP
+388 QQEVVVHNYKTPPAP

-408 MKPASAPVHTPVVTE
+408 MKPASAPSHTPVVSE
-423 VQHVAPDV
+423 VQHVAQEV
-431 KDDKPKEETAKGV
+431 KEEPKPQVYYQTA
-444 SAQVEEKT
+444 AQPKQMPQIEEPK
-452 NVADVSAQKAKE
+452 VQEIA
-464 ETPQEAFPAVNTA
+464 ETPQEAFPAVNT
-477 SYEHADLVTMWHEL
+477 SGYEHADLVTMWHEL

-508 KPVEITP
+508 KPIEITP
-515 ESVVIAIKQEIF
+515 ENVVIAIKQEIF
-527 VKQWSEEAKKKT
+527 VKQWSEETKKKT

-563 DVQINIASAPKV
+563 DAQVNIASTPKQLV
-575 QPAKAQPKTQIVY
+575 AKPASKSEPVAQDSSN
-588 QEPEAEEPLPK
+588 EEPLPQK
-599 KVEAESKVTTTV
+599 KPEQEVSMTTKV

-629 VPNEKAESKIESE
+629 VPDEKTESKIESE

>member
-23 QEHVKKALTNAIE
+23 QAHVKKALTNAIE
-36 LNKIAHAYLFTGPRG
+36 LNKVAHAYLFTGPRG

-61 AKSLNCVN
+61 AKSLNCVE

-183 DDIVKHLKYVSKQEN
+183 EDIVNHLKYVAKQEN

-203 DALMTI
+203 DALLTI

-230 DTEHAITTED
+230 DTDHAITTED

-254 RLSQCIID
+254 RLSQCIIH
-262 SQPNEAIEIFNEI
+262 SQPNDAIEIFNDI

-298 IKNCKSELVLE
+298 VKNCKSELVLE

-314 ETQANALK
+314 ESQAKTLK
-322 EQANSLETQQIVFLI
+322 EQANELETQQIVFLI

-375 LQNRIARLEGGDV
+375 LQNRISRLEGGEV
-388 PHEVVMPSYKTPPAP
+388 QQEVVVHNYKTPPAP

-408 MKPASAPVHTPVVTE
+408 MKPASAPSHTPVVSE
-423 VQHVAPDV
+423 VQHVAQEV
-431 KDDKPKEETAKGV
+431 KEEPKPQVYYQTA
-444 SAQVEEKT
+444 AQPKQMPQIEEPK
-452 NVADVSAQKAKE
+452 VQEIA
-464 ETPQEAFPAVNTA
+464 ETPQEAFPAVNT
-477 SYEHADLVTMWHEL
+477 SGYEHADLVTMWHEL

-508 KPVEITP
+508 KPIEITP
-515 ESVVIAIKQEIF
+515 ENVVIAIKQEIF
-527 VKQWSEEAKKKT
+527 VKQWSEETKKKT

-563 DVQINIASAPKV
+563 DAQVNIASTPKQLV
-575 QPAKAQPKTQIVY
+575 AKPASKSEPVAQDSSN
-588 QEPEAEEPLPK
+588 EEPLPQK
-599 KVEAESKVTTTV
+599 KPEQEVSMTTKV

-629 VPNEKAESKIESE
+629 VPDEKTESKIESE

>member
-69 GPTIHPCGKCPSC
+69 GPTTHPCGKCPSC

-183 DDIVKHLKYVSKQEN
+183 DDIVNHLKYVSKQEN
-198 INIED
+198 IKIED

-230 DTEHAITTED
+230 DTDHAITTND
-240 INMLLGRLSFDVLN
+240 INMLLGRLSFDVLH

-262 SQPNEAIEIFNEI
+262 SQPNDAIEIFNEI

-298 IKNCKSELVLE
+298 VKNCKSELVIE

-314 ETQANALK
+314 ESQATTLK

-366 LAENSKLIE
+366 MAENSKLLD
-375 LQNRIARLEGGDV
+375 LQNRISRLEGGEV

-408 MKPASAPVHTPVVTE
+408 MKPASAPVHMPVVNE
-423 VQHVAPDV
+423 VQHVAPELNGAKV
-431 KDDKPKEETAKGV
+431 QESHPIQPQVEEQKPKEEAVKPKEIN
-444 SAQVEEKT
+444 EE
-452 NVADVSAQKAKE
+452 
-464 ETPQEAFPAVNTA
+464 PQEAFPAV
-477 SYEHADLVTMWHEL
+477 SSSGYEHADLVTMWHEL

-563 DVQINIASAPKV
+563 DVQINVNATVKA
-575 QPAKAQPKTQIVY
+575 PAK
-588 QEPEAEEPLPK
+588 QEQTMHKPAVEQAKEEPLPTK
-599 KVEAESKVTTTV
+599 KVEAPSTTKL
-611 DVEKPTSDPDMV
+611 DVEKPTSNPEMV

-629 VPNEKAESKIESE
+629 VPSNKAEDKIESE
-642 TVSDQVRMVK
+642 TLSDQVRMVK

>member
-23 QEHVKKALTNAIE
+23 QAHVKKALTNAIE
-36 LNKIAHAYLFTGPRG
+36 LNKVAHAYLFTGPRG

-61 AKSLNCVN
+61 AKSLNCVE

-183 DDIVKHLKYVSKQEN
+183 EDIVNHLKYVAKREN

-203 DALMTI
+203 DALLTI

-230 DTEHAITTED
+230 DTDYAITTED

-254 RLSQCIID
+254 RLSQCIIH
-262 SQPNEAIEIFNEI
+262 SQPNDAIEIFNDI

-298 IKNCKSELVLE
+298 VKNCKSELVLE

-314 ETQANALK
+314 ESQTKTLK
-322 EQANSLETQQIVFLI
+322 EQADELETQQIVFLI

-375 LQNRIARLEGGDV
+375 LQNRISRLEGGEV
-388 PHEVVMPSYKTPPAP
+388 QQEVVVHNYKTPPAP

-408 MKPASAPVHTPVVTE
+408 MKPASAPSHTPVVSE
-423 VQHVAPDV
+423 VQHVAQEV
-431 KDDKPKEETAKGV
+431 KEEPKPQVYYQTA
-444 SAQVEEKT
+444 AQPKQMPQIEEPK
-452 NVADVSAQKAKE
+452 VQEIA
-464 ETPQEAFPAVNTA
+464 ETPQEAFPAVNT
-477 SYEHADLVTMWHEL
+477 SGYEHADLVTMWHEL

-508 KPVEITP
+508 KPIEITP
-515 ESVVIAIKQEIF
+515 ENVVIAIKQEIF

-563 DVQINIASAPKV
+563 DAQVNIASAPKQSV
-575 QPAKAQPKTQIVY
+575 AKPASKSEPVAQDSSN
-588 QEPEAEEPLPK
+588 EEPLPQK
-599 KVEAESKVTTTV
+599 KPEQEVSMTTKV

-629 VPNEKAESKIESE
+629 VPDEKTENKIESE

>member
-23 QEHVKKALTNAIE
+23 QAHVKKALTNAIE
-36 LNKIAHAYLFTGPRG
+36 LNKVAHAYLFTGPRG

-61 AKSLNCVN
+61 AKSLNCVE

-183 DDIVKHLKYVSKQEN
+183 EDIVNHLKYVAKQEN

-203 DALMTI
+203 DALLTI

-230 DTEHAITTED
+230 DTDHAITTED

-254 RLSQCIID
+254 RLSQCIIH
-262 SQPNEAIEIFNEI
+262 SQPNDAIEIFNDI

-298 IKNCKSELVLE
+298 VKNCKSELVLE

-314 ETQANALK
+314 ESQAKTLK
-322 EQANSLETQQIVFLI
+322 EQADELETQQIVFLI

-375 LQNRIARLEGGDV
+375 LQNRISRLEGGEV
-388 PHEVVMPSYKTPPAP
+388 QQEVVVHNYKTPPAP

-408 MKPASAPVHTPVVTE
+408 MKPASAPSHTPVVSE
-423 VQHVAPDV
+423 VQHVAQEV
-431 KDDKPKEETAKGV
+431 KEEPKSQVYYQTA
-444 SAQVEEKT
+444 AQPKQMPQIEEPK
-452 NVADVSAQKAKE
+452 VQEIA
-464 ETPQEAFPAVNTA
+464 ETPQEAFPAVNT
-477 SYEHADLVTMWHEL
+477 SGYEHADLVTMWHEL

-508 KPVEITP
+508 KPIEITP

-563 DVQINIASAPKV
+563 DAQVNIASAPKQSV
-575 QPAKAQPKTQIVY
+575 AKPVSKSEPVAQDSSN
-588 QEPEAEEPLPK
+588 EEPLPQK
-599 KVEAESKVTTTV
+599 KPEQEVSMTTKV

-629 VPNEKAESKIESE
+629 VPDEKTESKIESE

>member
-23 QEHVKKALTNAIE
+23 QAHVKKALTNAIE
-36 LNKIAHAYLFTGPRG
+36 LNKVAHAYLFTGPRG

-61 AKSLNCVN
+61 AKSLNCVE
-69 GPTIHPCGKCPSC
+69 GPTIQPCGKCPSC

-158 TTEVHKVLDTIK
+158 TTEVRKVLDTIK

-183 DDIVKHLKYVSKQEN
+183 EDIVNHLKYVAKQEN

-203 DALMTI
+203 DALLTI

-230 DTEHAITTED
+230 DTDHAITTED

-254 RLSQCIID
+254 RLSQCIIH
-262 SQPNEAIEIFNEI
+262 SQPNDAIEIFNDI

-298 IKNCKSELVLE
+298 VKNCKSELVLE

-314 ETQANALK
+314 ESQAKTLK
-322 EQANSLETQQIVFLI
+322 EQADELETQQIVFLI

-375 LQNRIARLEGGDV
+375 LQNRISRLEGGEV
-388 PHEVVMPSYKTPPAP
+388 QQEVVVHNYKTPPAP

-408 MKPASAPVHTPVVTE
+408 MKPASAPSHTPVVSE
-423 VQHVAPDV
+423 VQHVAQEV
-431 KDDKPKEETAKGV
+431 KEEPKPQVYYQTA
-444 SAQVEEKT
+444 AQPKQMPQIEEPK
-452 NVADVSAQKAKE
+452 VQEIA
-464 ETPQEAFPAVNTA
+464 ETPQEAFPAVNT
-477 SYEHADLVTMWHEL
+477 SGYEHADLVTMWHEL

-508 KPVEITP
+508 KPIEITP
-515 ESVVIAIKQEIF
+515 ENVVIAIKQEIF

-563 DVQINIASAPKV
+563 DAQVNIASAPKQSV
-575 QPAKAQPKTQIVY
+575 AKPASKSEPVAQDSSN
-588 QEPEAEEPLPK
+588 EEPLPQK
-599 KVEAESKVTTTV
+599 KPEQEVSMTTKV

-629 VPNEKAESKIESE
+629 VPDEKTESKIESE

>member
-23 QEHVKKALTNAIE
+23 QAHVKKALTNAIE
-36 LNKIAHAYLFTGPRG
+36 LNKVAHAYLFTGPRG

-61 AKSLNCVN
+61 AKSLNCVE

-183 DDIVKHLKYVSKQEN
+183 EDIVNHLKYVAKQEN

-203 DALMTI
+203 DALLTI

-254 RLSQCIID
+254 RLSQCIIH
-262 SQPNEAIEIFNEI
+262 SQPNDAIEIFNDI

-298 IKNCKSELVLE
+298 VKNCKSELVLE

-314 ETQANALK
+314 ESQAKTLK
-322 EQANSLETQQIVFLI
+322 EQADELETQQIVFLI

-375 LQNRIARLEGGDV
+375 LQNRISRLEGGEV
-388 PHEVVMPSYKTPPAP
+388 HQEVVVHNYKTPPAP

-408 MKPASAPVHTPVVTE
+408 MKPASAPSHTPVVSE
-423 VQHVAPDV
+423 VQHVAQEV
-431 KDDKPKEETAKGV
+431 KEEPKPQVYYQTA
-444 SAQVEEKT
+444 AQPKQMPQIEEPK
-452 NVADVSAQKAKE
+452 VQEIA
-464 ETPQEAFPAVNTA
+464 ETPQEAFPAVNT
-477 SYEHADLVTMWHEL
+477 SGYEHADLVTMWHEL

-508 KPVEITP
+508 KPIEITP

-563 DVQINIASAPKV
+563 DAQVNIASAPKQSV
-575 QPAKAQPKTQIVY
+575 AKPVSKSEPVAQDSSN
-588 QEPEAEEPLPK
+588 EEPLPQK
-599 KVEAESKVTTTV
+599 KPEQEVSMTTKV

-629 VPNEKAESKIESE
+629 VPDEKTESKIESE

>member
-23 QEHVKKALTNAIE
+23 QAHVKKALTNAIE
-36 LNKIAHAYLFTGPRG
+36 LNKVAHAYLFTGPRG

-61 AKSLNCVN
+61 AKSLNCVE

-183 DDIVKHLKYVSKQEN
+183 EDIVNHLKYVAKQEN

-203 DALMTI
+203 DALLTI

-254 RLSQCIID
+254 RLSQCIIH
-262 SQPNEAIEIFNEI
+262 SQPNDAIEIFNDI

-298 IKNCKSELVLE
+298 VKNCKSELVLE

-314 ETQANALK
+314 ESQAKTLK
-322 EQANSLETQQIVFLI
+322 EQADELETQQIVFLI

-375 LQNRIARLEGGDV
+375 LQNRISRLEGGEV
-388 PHEVVMPSYKTPPAP
+388 HQEVVVHNYKTPPAP

-408 MKPASAPVHTPVVTE
+408 MKPASAPSHTPVVSE
-423 VQHVAPDV
+423 VQHVAQEV
-431 KDDKPKEETAKGV
+431 KEEPKSQVYYQTA
-444 SAQVEEKT
+444 AQPKQMPQIEEPK
-452 NVADVSAQKAKE
+452 VQEIA
-464 ETPQEAFPAVNTA
+464 ETPQEAFPAVNT
-477 SYEHADLVTMWHEL
+477 SGYEHADLVTMWHEL

-508 KPVEITP
+508 KPIEITP
-515 ESVVIAIKQEIF
+515 ENVVIAIKQEIF

-563 DVQINIASAPKV
+563 DAQVNIASAPKQSV
-575 QPAKAQPKTQIVY
+575 AKPASKSEPVAQDSSN
-588 QEPEAEEPLPK
+588 EEPLPQK
-599 KVEAESKVTTTV
+599 KPEQEVSMTTKV

-629 VPNEKAESKIESE
+629 VPDEKTESKIESE

>member
-23 QEHVKKALTNAIE
+23 QAHVKKALTNAIE
-36 LNKIAHAYLFTGPRG
+36 LNKVAHAYLFTGPRG

-61 AKSLNCVN
+61 AKSLNCVE

-183 DDIVKHLKYVSKQEN
+183 EDIVNHLKYVAKQEN

-203 DALMTI
+203 DALLTI

-230 DTEHAITTED
+230 DTDHAITTED

-254 RLSQCIID
+254 RLSQCIIH
-262 SQPNEAIEIFNEI
+262 SQPNDAIEIFNDI

-298 IKNCKSELVLE
+298 VKNCKSELVLE

-314 ETQANALK
+314 ESQSKTLK
-322 EQANSLETQQIVFLI
+322 EQADELETQQIVFLI

-375 LQNRIARLEGGDV
+375 LQNRISRLEGGEV
-388 PHEVVMPSYKTPPAP
+388 QQEVVVHNYKTPPAP

-408 MKPASAPVHTPVVTE
+408 MKPASAQHTPVVNE
-423 VQHVAPDV
+423 VQHVAQEV
-431 KDDKPKEETAKGV
+431 KEEPKPQVYYQTA
-444 SAQVEEKT
+444 AQPKQMPQIEEPK
-452 NVADVSAQKAKE
+452 VQVIA
-464 ETPQEAFPAVNTA
+464 ETPQEAFPAVNT
-477 SYEHADLVTMWHEL
+477 SGYEHADLVTMWHEL

-508 KPVEITP
+508 KPIEITP
-515 ESVVIAIKQEIF
+515 ENVVIAIKQEIF

-563 DVQINIASAPKV
+563 DAQVNIASAPKQSV
-575 QPAKAQPKTQIVY
+575 AKPASKSEPVAQDSSN
-588 QEPEAEEPLPK
+588 EEPLPQK
-599 KVEAESKVTTTV
+599 KPEQEVSMTTKV

-629 VPNEKAESKIESE
+629 VPDEKTESKIESE